1 MASILEQIGTKVG
14 AELKSLST
22 RIDGIGGVS
31 LSDNYSEPTFTNGLL
46 TSLTTWTNSG
56 KATKV
61 SSKAF
66 TYTSG
71 SLTSIVEKDGSDT
84 TVLTK
89 TLTYDADG
97 NLESLT
103 KDYA

>member
-14 AELKSLST
+14 TELKSLST
-22 RIDGIGGVS
+22 RIG
-31 LSDNYSEPTFTNGLL
+31 LTDNYSEFTFDEGLL
-46 TSLTTWTNSG
+46 TALTTWADSG

-66 TYTSG
+66 TYTDG
-71 SLTSIVEKDGSDT
+71 NLTSVVEKDGSDVT
-84 TVLTK
+84 TLTK
-89 TLTYDADG
+89 TLTYDTDG

>member
-31 LSDNYSEPTFTNGLL
+31 LTDNYSEFTFDEGLL
-46 TSLTTWTNSG
+46 TALTTWADSG

-66 TYTSG
+66 TYTDG
-71 SLTSIVEKDGSDT
+71 NLTSVVEKDGSDVT
-84 TVLTK
+84 TLTK
-89 TLTYDADG
+89 TLTYDTDG